1 MSNNDYMYAPHCAK
15 CGTRVGAPRLVP
27 EDYRPVRTLCFIC
40 PEGAKQEPMSDDK
53 FEVLQAL
60 IKSGEVDR
68 RARQLAAQLA
78 HRMFE
83 QPSYRLG
90 DELPLTEEDF

>member
-1 MSNNDYMYAPHCAK
+1 
-15 CGTRVGAPRLVP
+15 
-27 EDYRPVRTLCFIC
+27 
-40 PEGAKQEPMSDDK
+40 MSDDK

-68 RARQLAAQLA
+68 RARQLADQLV

-83 QPSYRLG
+83 QDYRLG
-90 DELPLTEEDF
+90 DKLPLTEEDF

>member
-1 MSNNDYMYAPHCAK
+1 MSNNEYMYAPFCAK
-15 CGTRVGAPRLVP
+15 CGTQVGAPRLVP
-27 EDYRPVRTLCFIC
+27 EDYKPVRTLCFIC
-40 PEGAKQEPMSDDK
+40 PEGEKQKPMSDDK

-78 HRMFE
+78 HRMFP
-83 QPSYRLG
+83 QDYRLG
-90 DELPLTEEDF
+90 DKLPLTEEDF

>member
-1 MSNNDYMYAPHCAK
+1 MSSNEYMYAPFCAK
-15 CGTRVGAPRLVP
+15 CGTQVGAPRLVP
-27 EDYRPVRTLCFIC
+27 EDYKPVRALCFIC
-40 PEGAKQEPMSDDK
+40 PEGEKQKPMGDDK

-68 RARQLAAQLA
+68 RARQLAAKLA
-78 HRMFE
+78 HRMFP
-83 QPSYRLG
+83 QDYRFG